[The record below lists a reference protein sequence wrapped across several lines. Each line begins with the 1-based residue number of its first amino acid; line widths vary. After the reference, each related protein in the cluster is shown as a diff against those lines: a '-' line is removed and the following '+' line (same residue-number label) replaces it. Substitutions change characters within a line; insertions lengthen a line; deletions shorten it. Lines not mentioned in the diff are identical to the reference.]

1 MTTTTIATKDGTVK
15 IDSALFQGYTDEAF
29 EYLEAIADAQTK
41 FKEVVETVAETTGL
55 KKPIVAKY
63 LKARFEQKTKDA
75 KDLGNLYSALDA
87 AVGAE

>member
-29 EYLEAIADAQTK
+29 EYLKEIATQAEN
-41 FKEVVETVAETTGL
+41 FKSVVETVAETTGL
-55 KKPIVAKY
+55 KKAFVSKY
-63 LKARFEQKTKDA
+63 LKARFEEKTKDA
-75 KDLGNLYSALDA
+75 KDLGNLYEAIDK